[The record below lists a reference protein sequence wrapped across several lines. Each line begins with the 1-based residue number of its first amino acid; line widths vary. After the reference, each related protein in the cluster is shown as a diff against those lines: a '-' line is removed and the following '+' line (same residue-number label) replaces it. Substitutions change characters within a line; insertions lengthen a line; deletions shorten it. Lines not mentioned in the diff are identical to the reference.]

1 MPTPNQLQPVIEF
14 HRERA
19 RFQGAAYERRRQQPQ
34 QQVDELADKA
44 VVERDRLKVRA
55 RL

>member
-1 MPTPNQLQPVIEF
+1 MPTAASIQPVIEF

-19 RFQGAAYERRRQQPQ
+19 RFQGAAYERRRQQLQ

-44 VVERDRLKVRA
+44 VVDRARLQVRA